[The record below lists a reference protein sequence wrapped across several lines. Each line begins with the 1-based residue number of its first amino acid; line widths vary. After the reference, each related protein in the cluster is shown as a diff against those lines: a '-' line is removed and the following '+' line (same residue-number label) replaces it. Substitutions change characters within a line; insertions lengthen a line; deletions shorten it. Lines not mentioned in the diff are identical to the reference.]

1 MMTATC
7 RALLIVVLLFAVVPE
22 SEAQVFSR
30 DAFQRVA
37 AEQQLNG
44 IPQAPIYRRG
54 RRPLKSAWPLIIG
67 GSIGC
72 AFGAWMASSF
82 YEGGG
87 FPLAGT
93 AKACTV
99 GGLLGAGIGYGVG
112 TR

>member
-1 MMTATC
+1 MTVC
-7 RALLIVVLLFAVVPE
+7 RVLLVVLLTLSVVPV
-22 SEAQVFSR
+22 SEAQIFSR
-30 DAFQRVA
+30 DALQRVVA
-37 AEQQLNG
+37 QQQLNG

-72 AFGAWMASSF
+72 GFGAWMASAF
-82 YEGGG
+82 HEGAG

-99 GGLLGAGIGYGVG
+99 AGLLGAGIGYGFG